1 MCLTCV
7 GKTTSATPIIIT
19 MKSCEGQISG
29 TKSPYPTVENVTT
42 TKYVA

>member
-1 MCLTCV
+1 MFYTCV
-7 GKTTSATPIIIT
+7 GKTIRATPIIMT